1 MPAGA
6 PRARRAKTRWVVTR
20 LSWLRSPYYTCIM
33 SQAVPLVEELTS
45 GVCRVPG
52 ITLEQLRTA
61 LVLLGEAGTIQA
73 EEAAGRN
80 SFRRC

>member
-1 MPAGA
+1 
-6 PRARRAKTRWVVTR
+6 
-20 LSWLRSPYYTCIM
+20 M